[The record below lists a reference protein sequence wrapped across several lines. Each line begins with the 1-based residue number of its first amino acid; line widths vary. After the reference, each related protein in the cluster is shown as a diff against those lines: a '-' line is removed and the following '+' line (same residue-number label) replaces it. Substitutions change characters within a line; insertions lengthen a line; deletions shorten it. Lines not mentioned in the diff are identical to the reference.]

1 MTNSKMVSVE
11 LENPFTLSEAKF
23 HDDDQDSVK

>member
-1 MTNSKMVSVE
+1 MTNIKKVYVD

-23 HDDDQDSVK
+23 HDDH